1 MSKNTKVKSRKRKK
15 NKSIG
20 NFYTAM
26 RTIFWDGCVK
36 LIDQT
41 LLPDKFEIISCKT
54 IEELAD
60 AIKRLAVRGAPAL
73 EAAGGYGIA
82 LAAYER
88 DFKTVDELK
97 EYLKKAAEYL
107 SSTRPTAVNLFYGI
121 ERVLNK
127 ALEGSSIDEVRELA
141 LSEAEKIA
149 EEDVERNK
157 LMGKHG
163 AKLLEDGDTVLTY
176 CNTGRLATVDWGT
189 ALGVIRSAVE
199 EGKNIRV
206 IACETRPLNQGSRL
220 TTWEL
225 MQDGIDVTLITDSMA
240 GIVMQKGMVDKVIVG
255 ADRIVRD
262 AVFNKIGTYTV
273 AVLAKEHGIPFYVA
287 APETTFDWSRT
298 MDEVVIEE
306 RSREELIY
314 CHVKCKS
321 CLIAPKDVKVY
332 NPAFDPTPLK
342 YVTALITEKGVIYP
356 PYEENVPKIL
366 KL

>member
-1 MSKNTKVKSRKRKK
+1 
-15 NKSIG
+15 
-20 NFYTAM
+20 M

-41 LLPDKFEIISCKT
+41 LLPDKFEIIECRRV
-54 IEELAD
+54 EELAD

-73 EAAGGYGIA
+73 EAAGGYGVA
-82 LAAYER
+82 LAAHER
-88 DFKTVDELK
+88 DFSSVDELK
-97 EYLKKAAEYL
+97 EHVKRAAEFL
-107 SSTRPTAVNLFYGI
+107 ASTRPTAVNLFYGI
-121 ERVLNK
+121 ERVLK
-127 ALEGSSIDEVRELA
+127 AAMDGNSVEEVRQLA

-149 EEDVERNK
+149 DEDVERNK
-157 LMGKHG
+157 QMGKHG
-163 AKLLEDGDTVLTY
+163 AKLLEDGFTVLTY

-199 EGKNIRV
+199 EGKKIKV

-220 TTWEL
+220 TAWEL
-225 MQDGIDVTLITDSMA
+225 MKDGIEVTLITDSMA
-240 GIVMQKGMVDKVIVG
+240 GIVMQKGMVDCVIVG

-287 APETTFDWSRT
+287 APATTFDWGREAK
-298 MDEVVIEE
+298 DVVIEE

-314 CHVKCKS
+314 CNIKCKQS
-321 CLIAPKDVKVY
+321 LIAPSDVKVY
-332 NPAFDPTPLK
+332 NPAFDATPLK

-366 KL
+366 GF